1 MGEQLSKP
9 NEKNTKS
16 GSAGGKSTSTPKTGA
31 GTGNQPGTGTGAGTG
46 KNTSEEKLPRL
57 VSVEVPNESEEERK
71 KREERNQKRRE
82 KYAAQKST
90 TKKTSKKKEN
100 NTIDTTQINVLL
112 ETVSVIISS
121 RPGWEIWRLST
132 HEIEQITIPLTNIL
146 KKSEAFDGLGEY
158 ADHIALAVACI
169 TIIAP
174 RIIITLQKQK
184 EAKKFELTRQRT
196 DTRPTKVD
204 KAGEVVS
211 DSKPVTRPATNNSQN
226 DGSDLSTIIPS
237 IM

>member
-1 MGEQLSKP
+1 M
-9 NEKNTKS
+9 
-16 GSAGGKSTSTPKTGA
+16 
-31 GTGNQPGTGTGAGTG
+31 
-46 KNTSEEKLPRL
+46 
-57 VSVEVPNESEEERK
+57 VSVEVPGESEEERK

-82 KYAAQKST
+82 KYASQKNNT
-90 TKKTSKKKEN
+90 TKKTSKKKEIKA
-100 NTIDTTQINVLL
+100 IDTTQINVLI
-112 ETVSVIISS
+112 ETVSAIIAS

-132 HEIEQITIPLTNIL
+132 HEIEQITIPLVNIL

-174 RIIITLQKQK
+174 RLIITLQKQK

-204 KAGEVVS
+204 KTGEVVS
-211 DSKPVTRPATNNSQN
+211 DSKPVTRPTTDNNKN
-226 DGSDLSTIIPS
+226 DGSDLSAIIPS

>member
-1 MGEQLSKP
+1 MGEQLSKS
-9 NEKNTKS
+9 NEKNIKS
-16 GSAGGKSTSTPKTGA
+16 GGAGSKSTSTTGAGATKTGA
-31 GTGNQPGTGTGAGTG
+31 GTETGTGKSSG
-46 KNTSEEKLPRL
+46 EEKLPKL
-57 VSVEVPNESEEERK
+57 VSVEVPGESEEERK

-82 KYAAQKST
+82 KYASQKNNT
-90 TKKTSKKKEN
+90 TKKTSKKKEIKA
-100 NTIDTTQINVLL
+100 IDTTQINVLI
-112 ETVSVIISS
+112 ETVSAIIAS

-174 RIIITLQKQK
+174 RLIITLQKQK

-204 KAGEVVS
+204 KTGEVVS
-211 DSKPVTRPATNNSQN
+211 DSKPVTRPTTDNNKN
-226 DGSDLSTIIPS
+226 DGSDLSAIIPS

>member
-1 MGEQLSKP
+1 MGEQLFKT
-9 NEKNTKS
+9 NEKNSKPR
-16 GSAGGKSTSTPKTGA
+16 GAGGKSTSTPKTGA
-31 GTGNQPGTGTGAGTG
+31 GTGNQPDTGTGVGTE
-46 KNTSEEKLPRL
+46 NTSEEKLPRL
-57 VSVEVPNESEEERK
+57 VSVEVPGESEEERK

-82 KYAAQKST
+82 KYAAQKNT

-100 NTIDTTQINVLL
+100 KTIDTTQINVLI
-112 ETVSVIISS
+112 ETVSAIIAS

-132 HEIEQITIPLTNIL
+132 HEVEQITIPLTNIL
-146 KKSEAFDGLGEY
+146 KKSEAFDGLSEY

-174 RIIITLQKQK
+174 RMIITLQKQK

-196 DTRPTKVD
+196 DTRPSKVD
-204 KAGEVVS
+204 KAGEAIS
-211 DSKPVTRPATNNSQN
+211 DSKPATRPTTVDNQN
-226 DGSDLSTIIPS
+226 DGAELSALIPS

>member
-1 MGEQLSKP
+1 MGEQLSKS
-9 NEKNTKS
+9 NEKNIKS
-16 GSAGGKSTSTPKTGA
+16 GGAGGKSTSTTGAGATKTGA
-31 GTGNQPGTGTGAGTG
+31 GTETGTGKSSG
-46 KNTSEEKLPRL
+46 EEKLPKL
-57 VSVEVPNESEEERK
+57 VSVEVPGESEEERK

-82 KYAAQKST
+82 KYASQKNNT
-90 TKKTSKKKEN
+90 TKKTSKKKEIKA
-100 NTIDTTQINVLL
+100 IDTTQINVLI
-112 ETVSVIISS
+112 ETVSAIIAS

-132 HEIEQITIPLTNIL
+132 HEIEQITIPLVNIL

-174 RIIITLQKQK
+174 RLIITLQKQK

-204 KAGEVVS
+204 KTGEVVS
-211 DSKPVTRPATNNSQN
+211 DSKPVTRPTTDNNKN
-226 DGSDLSTIIPS
+226 DGSDLSAIIPS